1 MFLIQRFFFIIIIVI
16 VVIVFLVFATTL
28 GNKSRDMYAYSC
40 PEFIVP
46 IPFIMQS
53 LVTILVA
60 LVLASTCQA
69 QVQCYTE
76 GNVGSLL
83 NLVSTVKVVF
93 SGTVVSTYTANEL
106 AAAFAVRF
114 SSGRP
119 LLVQSVSINENNVT
133 LALRKTA
140 SDLEAQTGATLVVNF
155 TALADVPRNLTVNGT
170 VLSSSGRLCTTVDR
184 VSPVIVALHA
194 QGDTGPNMA
203 VFFSEPVQKCGGGN
217 LLVSALSTTG
227 ITTGATELTAQGS
240 APSTVW
246 YFSATGISGDP
257 AATASITAGGACDA
271 SGNAVLATTAVV
283 TGFSDGRRFASGQS
297 GSFKYYDL
305 NADGRVDAML
315 LVGAF
320 AFNDTLYPLSPVP
333 VQVDGVDVAGVAR
346 VTEDF
351 ATDNSV
357 LFTFDDTTTGTVTSI
372 ATTPTALFGPSL
384 TCLSGL
390 ARTAVDVAPPI
401 ILSVTGPLGSKQ
413 ITVTVSEAHSTTLS
427 SSQFEVYSPYGLSI
441 VGSTGTPTTTNITL
455 VLSDNIRSTDAF
467 SDLGSSQVRVYLKLQ
482 AYGDATFQGFPLWRS
497 VSPTSSTITRS
508 VITRAG
514 TGAWDTLTLTL
525 ANGFSA
531 SDLST
536 SSLRIV
542 DTSAIQY
549 TVTTA
554 VALSSTQARFT
565 VSQVCVN
572 ASEPCIDTSP
582 TILYNV
588 TIGNQSATL
597 LATEIETVAP
607 VFVGVS
613 AAVGSN
619 QVRVRFSEPV
629 VGWSPSTLFSGL
641 SIVSIAD
648 GPLADKEKILTLA
661 RSIRAS
667 DLSKEWLETELV
679 DALGNEAIAVPLIF
693 AVTATAHDDDG
704 DGLVTRIRLTTT
716 LQHQA
721 FTSSAA
727 FATIPVMTL
736 GAVTRV
742 SATVSDIAVT
752 AHNVAWGSSLSMQY
766 TGHASV
772 SAKVLLSADL
782 RGGLELPL
790 TTFAVE
796 SSTETTGGGSS
807 SFSDLSTTSQAL
819 IISGIVGAALVGI
832 LAGSWWKSSASS
844 SSSSSKRRSKRFKH
858 ELLQENDDNDV
869 EMM

>member
-1 MFLIQRFFFIIIIVI
+1 MQRLV
-16 VVIVFLVFATTL
+16 VVIV
-28 GNKSRDMYAYSC
+28 
-40 PEFIVP
+40 
-46 IPFIMQS
+46 S
-53 LVTILVA
+53 LVLI
-60 LVLASTCQA
+60 VLASVCQA

-76 GNVGSLL
+76 NSNVG
-83 NLVSTVKVVF
+83 NLVRTVTVVF
-93 SGTVVSTYTANEL
+93 SDTVVSTYTANEL
-106 AAAFAVRF
+106 ATAFSVRF

-119 LLVQSVSINENNVT
+119 LIVQTATVSSTNVT
-133 LALRKTA
+133 LTLRRT
-140 SDLEAQTGATLVVNF
+140 STDLEAQTGATLFVNF
-155 TALADVPRNLTVNGT
+155 TALADVPRNLSVSGT
-170 VLSSSGRLCTTVDR
+170 VLSSGRLCTTIDR
-184 VSPVIVALHA
+184 SGPSIVTFFA
-194 QGDTGPNMA
+194 QTPGGPNA
-203 VFFSEPVQKCGGGN
+203 VLFFSEPVQRCGGGN
-217 LLVSALSTTG
+217 LLVSDFFALEP
-227 ITTGATELTAQGS
+227 ITTAATEFTPYGT
-240 APSTVW
+240 APSAVW
-246 YFSATGISGDP
+246 YLPATSVSSEP
-257 AATASITAGGACDA
+257 LAVASLEAGRACDIA
-271 SGNAVLATTAVV
+271 GNSNSLGGEFVL
-283 TGFSDGRRFASGQS
+283 FSNAARFATSQA

-315 LVGAF
+315 FVSRF
-320 AFNDTLYPLSPVP
+320 AFNNTLYPLSPVP
-333 VQVDGVDVAGVAR
+333 VRVSGVNVTGVAR
-346 VTEDF
+346 ITEDF
-351 ATDNSV
+351 ETDNSV

-372 ATTPTALFGPSL
+372 DTTPTTFFGPGL
-384 TCLSGL
+384 VGLSGL

-401 ILSVTGPLGSKQ
+401 ILSVTGTLGFNQ

-441 VGSTGTPTTTNITL
+441 AGSTGTPTTTNITL
-455 VLSDNIRSTDAF
+455 VLSDNIRYTAAF
-467 SDLGSSQVRVYLKLQ
+467 SDIGSSQLRVYLKLQ
-482 AYGDATFQGFPLWRS
+482 DYGTVTTQGLPLWRS
-497 VSPTSSTITRS
+497 VSPTSSVVSRS
-508 VITRAG
+508 VITRVG
-514 TGAWDTLTLTL
+514 TAAWDTLTVTL
-525 ANGFSA
+525 ASAFSA

-536 SSLRIV
+536 ASLRIV

-549 TVTTA
+549 TVETA

-565 VSQVCVN
+565 VSQTCVN

-582 TILYNV
+582 TILYNL

-597 LATEIETVAP
+597 LATEIETAAP

-629 VGWSPSTLFSGL
+629 VGWSPSTLFTGL

-648 GPLADKEKILTLA
+648 GPITDKEKTLTLV
-661 RSIRAS
+661 RSIRTS
-667 DLSKEWLETELV
+667 DLSKEWLETDLV
-679 DALGNEAIAVPLIF
+679 DALGNEDTVTPLIF

-790 TTFAVE
+790 TTFVVE
-796 SSTETTGGGSS
+796 SSVETLGSGSS